1 MRRSGA
7 GTTTCCGATAD
18 ACACFYVNQGV
29 GLSGGVGGWASC
41 NVEGVWG
48 LAHVRVSFCLPAVVG
63 PPLTQASPG
72 GLMLSP
78 RVAFWL
84 GRYDAGADIQ
94 ELDQEEG
101 HGGGFHGGFPPDIF
115 NVRAKGKVAVG
126 VECPLDIIAPRA
138 KELSGRIADT
148 QPAFACPPF
157 VSNKTWR

>member
-1 MRRSGA
+1 M
-7 GTTTCCGATAD
+7 
-18 ACACFYVNQGV
+18 
-29 GLSGGVGGWASC
+29 
-41 NVEGVWG
+41 
-48 LAHVRVSFCLPAVVG
+48 
-63 PPLTQASPG
+63 
-72 GLMLSP
+72 SP

-115 NVRAKGKVAVG
+115 NVRAKGKVVTAGKVAVG